1 MNIYNLF
8 LKMKMNGT
16 AIRVLVAD
24 NEPLI
29 NWGISRFLKKSA
41 VVNTVATAEEVLIEI
56 GIKSYDLC
64 ILDYDLPEMTGF
76 EVMKKI
82 NERFPETKV
91 AIMSANNIDDVKMAQ
106 IDRNAYA
113 FIEKPID
120 LSDLKDVVERAT
132 RALACHDSQ

>member
-1 MNIYNLF
+1 MDSHNF
-8 LKMKMNGT
+8 FFKMKMTGT

-41 VVNTVATAEEVLIEI
+41 DVNTVATAEEVLIEI
-56 GIKSYDLC
+56 VAKPYDLC

-76 EVMKKI
+76 EAMKII
-82 NERFPETKV
+82 NERFPEMKV
-91 AIMSANNIDDVKMAQ
+91 AIMSANKIDEEKMAQ

-113 FIEKPID
+113 FIEKPFD
-120 LSDLKDVVERAT
+120 LSDLKNVVERAT
-132 RALACHDSQ
+132 RALAFRDSQ